1 MQTEIIIEIVKL
13 IILALA
19 VLALVYLIRDVIDVK
34 IGALLFVIT
43 NAAIPNLSEQFSVRE
58 FSILTLVYLLIYFA
72 TLIGAI
78 MIVNNSKKTSRT
90 LR

>member
-43 NAAIPNLSEQFSVRE
+43 NAAIPNLTEHFTVRE
-58 FSILTLVYLLIYFA
+58 FSILTLVYLFIYFA

-78 MIVNNSKKTSRT
+78 MIVNNSKKTSRA
-90 LR
+90 